1 MKEWQACD
9 GLRGATPGGEWG
21 AKALPALVASGA
33 SKSCHAPQR
42 WDTLRKPMVGFVWWF
57 LKKPIP
63 SHRNDGVSLGGNE
76 RPVPSSSGLEEV
88 DQDLRAGLSKPNSRG
103 PQPGEGNNMAN
114 SKWWGRGSRR
124 GGLLTCG
131 LAGGRATE
139 AAKLKEDGT
148 KGQDRQGL
156 SLLSGA
162 WEPGHRARRQ
172 TGSRGNHGTRRTEET
187 DGDVDLTFWP
197 TSTPT
202 VAKLVTSFLLTFHL
216 EIIL

>member
-9 GLRGATPGGEWG
+9 GLRGATPEGEWG

-124 GGLLTCG
+124 GSSHLR
-131 LAGGRATE
+131 AGRREGYR
-139 AAKLKEDGT
+139 GSQT
-148 KGQDRQGL
+148 KG
-156 SLLSGA
+156 
-162 WEPGHRARRQ
+162 RRDE
-172 TGSRGNHGTRRTEET
+172 GTRQA
-187 DGDVDLTFWP
+187 G
-197 TSTPT
+197 
-202 VAKLVTSFLLTFHL
+202 AVTAVWGLGARPQGAEADWL
-216 EIIL
+216 